1 MRILPGLLFL
11 LWSFSALAADP
22 GAEDNDRHF
31 RAAALEVDVP
41 VELTQAIARVESGG
55 SPYALNI
62 AGRGYFFKTREDALA
77 AAKQAEAAGLSFD
90 SGIMQINNWWLKRY
104 DLPLE
109 AMFEPAANV
118 LLGSWIL
125 KQELNRAGDTW
136 EAVARYHSP
145 NADRGQHYADLV
157 RQALEQGPV
166 TRRTTASSTGREK
179 QKEQPAQTAAAVSQE
194 SPVVQSVTHR
204 GQATEN
210 TRQVFDRSAGTVRSA
225 ADAPLL
231 VYRRTAFTRVPPPE
245 YQEDE
250 TALFDELADDSHP
263 DFVQRMR

>member
-1 MRILPGLLFL
+1 MKIFPGLLFL
-11 LWSFSALAADP
+11 LWSFSALAAGP

-55 SPYALNI
+55 SPWALNI
-62 AGRGYFFKTREDALA
+62 EGRGYIYASRDEALA

-104 DLPLE
+104 DIPLE

-136 EAVARYHSP
+136 AAVARYHSP

-179 QKEQPAQTAAAVSQE
+179 QKEQPAQTVA
-194 SPVVQSVTHR
+194 HR
-204 GQATEN
+204 EQATEN
-210 TRQVFDRSAGTVRSA
+210 TRQVFHRSAGTVPPA

-250 TALFDELADDSHP
+250 QSDDSHP
-263 DFVQRMR
+263 VFVRRMR